1 MKLTKKEHA
10 NLQGLV
16 EAIKQVESAI
26 GQLELQKSNAINAMR
41 ERIEVLDNTKKVL
54 TKKYGD
60 VSIDVA
66 TGNIK
71 KANEETK

>member
-1 MKLTKKEHA
+1 MKLTEKEHA
-10 NLQGLV
+10 SLKELV

-41 ERIEVLDNTKKVL
+41 ERIDTLDSIKKVL
-54 TKKYGD
+54 TRKYGD
-60 VSIDVA
+60 VNINVA
-66 TGNIK
+66 TGNIE

>member
-1 MKLTKKEHA
+1 MKLTEKEHA
-10 NLQGLV
+10 SLKELV
-16 EAIKQVESAI
+16 EGIKQVESAI

-41 ERIEVLDNTKKVL
+41 ERIDTLDSIKKVL

-60 VSIDVA
+60 VNINVA
-66 TGNIK
+66 TGNIE

>member
-1 MKLTKKEHA
+1 MKLTEKEHA
-10 NLQGLV
+10 SLKELV

-41 ERIEVLDNTKKVL
+41 ERIDTLDSIKKVL

-60 VSIDVA
+60 VNINVA
-66 TGNIK
+66 TGNIE